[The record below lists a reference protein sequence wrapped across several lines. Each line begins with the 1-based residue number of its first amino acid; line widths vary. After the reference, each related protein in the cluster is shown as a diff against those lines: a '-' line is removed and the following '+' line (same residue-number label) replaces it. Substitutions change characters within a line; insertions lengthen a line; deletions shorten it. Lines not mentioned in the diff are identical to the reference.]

1 MHSFR
6 KYKNINVPA
15 TLNVKLDDGVPVP
28 LGLLAVIYKYEQ
40 VHNKFAKSQHYER
53 SRKLWQDF

>member
-1 MHSFR
+1 MHSIR

-15 TLNVKLDDGVPVP
+15 ATFSVKLGDGVPVP

-40 VHNKFAKSQHYER
+40 LHM
-53 SRKLWQDF
+53 